1 MRSVHLPVIAGA
13 ALVAVACK
21 PAEQVTPPEAHAPAS
36 LVALSGAALFIGV
49 GDIGVC
55 GSRGD
60 ERTAQLVD
68 SVLKADSAA
77 GVATAAF
84 TTGDN
89 AYPSGLDRDFVR
101 CFTPSWG
108 DPKKRIMKVLRPTIG
123 NHDYQSARGAAYYRY
138 FGQRAGPAFKGYY
151 SYDLGE
157 WHVVALNSEMIV
169 KGTADE
175 IREQYEWLENDLRT
189 SGRRCTVAYFHHPL
203 YSSGAHGPNNA
214 MRSLWEKLADGGVDL
229 ILNGHEHHYER
240 FLPMNKAGAVDSVSG
255 MEQIIVGTG
264 GGGLT
269 GIRSRV
275 QANSARQIQGHWGVL
290 LATLGTDEY
299 RTSFL
304 DVDGK
309 VWDPSGRKCH

>member
-1 MRSVHLPVIAGA
+1 MRSVHLSAIAGA
-13 ALVAVACK
+13 VFFGVACK

-60 ERTAQLVD
+60 ERTARLVD

-77 GVATAAF
+77 GVPTAAF

-89 AYPSGLDRDFVR
+89 AYPAGLDRDFVR

-157 WHVVALNSEMIV
+157 WHVIALNTEMIL
-169 KGTADE
+169 KGTAAE
-175 IREQYEWLENDLRT
+175 IREQYEWLENDLRN

-240 FLPMNKAGAVDSVSG
+240 FLPMNKAGVVDSVSG

-269 GIRSRV
+269 GVRSRV
-275 QANSARQIQGHWGVL
+275 HSNSARQIQGHWGVL
-290 LATLGTDEY
+290 IATLGTDEY
-299 RTSFL
+299 RTSFV